1 MPTKQLSIATLT
13 GALLLAL
20 ASPAIGQSAEQPSTK
35 AQHHA
40 ASASDTTASVV
51 PPAAQP
57 AVDVVNA
64 FGTALSSGNMQQV
77 AALLDPAVIILE
89 TGGAERSRA
98 EYLDHHAKEDAR
110 FLSTAHVSLTRR
122 TAQVNGAMAWV
133 ASESEIHTSKDGEPI
148 TLLSAETMVLTR
160 HAPDWR
166 IVHIHWSS
174 RPKKTQ

>member
-1 MPTKQLSIATLT
+1 MQLSTAART
-13 GALLLAL
+13 GVLSLAL

-40 ASASDTTASVV
+40 ASAGDTTASVV
-51 PPAAQP
+51 PPAAQA
-57 AVDVVNA
+57 AVDVVNS

-89 TGGAERSRA
+89 TGGAEHSRA
-98 EYLDHHAKEDAR
+98 EYLDHHARDDAR
-110 FLSTAHVSLTRR
+110 FLGTAHVSLTRR

-133 ASESEIHTSKDGEPI
+133 ASESEIHTSKDGKPI

-174 RPKKTQ
+174 RAKKSP